1 MQYLVPKFIEREP
14 KIVGPLRFKQ
24 LLFLGGGGLL
34 IFVIYF
40 FLPSSAFWVA
50 IIIVAIV
57 ATSLA
62 FLRPN
67 NRPLSVF
74 IKSIFK
80 YIVGPK
86 IYLWKRKKVTLPIPI
101 VSKKESPETQEKKQ
115 KDVLAIAPLSQLS
128 RLKNK
133 LDSKRHER

>member
-24 LLFLGGGGLL
+24 LLFLGGGALL
-34 IFVIYF
+34 LFVLYF
-40 FLPSSAFWVA
+40 FLSGSAFWVA
-50 IIIVAIV
+50 IVIIAIV
-57 ATSLA
+57 TTSLA

-74 IKSIFK
+74 AKSIFK
-80 YIVGPK
+80 YIIGPK
-86 IYLWKRKKVTLPIPI
+86 IYLWKRKKVILPIPAV
-101 VSKKESPETQEKKQ
+101 VSKKESPKVQERKQ
-115 KDVLAIAPLSQLS
+115 KDILAIAPLSRLS

-133 LDSKRHER
+133 LDLKKT